1 MVGWP
6 WRRLEE
12 SLFKLLWH
20 HFFDEINFLPDFI
33 ISKGGLETAY
43 NGLSLETVIWSATD
57 QRKFEHFIRNKHL
70 FKSHFQL
77 RYSKQELEAVFPSF
91 YSADLFHIST
101 LHVTK
106 QVDATRI
113 LKPTTNSRLRSSYG
127 IQLNCIRIE
136 LHIKTQNPEKE
147 DLTSRSVF
155 DR

>member
-1 MVGWP
+1 MV
-6 WRRLEE
+6 
-12 SLFKLLWH
+12 
-20 HFFDEINFLPDFI
+20 
-33 ISKGGLETAY
+33 
-43 NGLSLETVIWSATD
+43 LSASD
-57 QRKFEHFIRNKHL
+57 QRKFEYFIRNKHL

-113 LKPTTNSRLRSSYG
+113 LKPTTNSRLRSSYE

-136 LHIKTQNPEKE
+136 LHIKTQNPDKKE
-147 DLTSRSVF
+147 DLTSRTVLT
-155 DR
+155 DIITTILM

>member
-12 SLFKLLWH
+12 SLFKLLWL

-57 QRKFEHFIRNKHL
+57 QRKFEYFIRNKYL
-70 FKSHFQL
+70 FKSQFQL